1 MKTSGRGVLPRIF
14 IRRLSAAL
22 GGIRRNGFYY
32 VVQKLLSCVLYSLW
46 IYFVDNPS
54 APTGLACGFRHVLC
68 FRKGGREE
76 GLKRSLI
83 KGKKVVVVVVVV
95 FVVVVVGDVV
105 VLWVKMACSVG

>member
-1 MKTSGRGVLPRIF
+1 MHLEGAAEREV
-14 IRRLSAAL
+14 AAL
-22 GGIRRNGFYY
+22 AAPCAW
-32 VVQKLLSCVLYSLW
+32 VVLALPC
-46 IYFVDNPS
+46 NPS